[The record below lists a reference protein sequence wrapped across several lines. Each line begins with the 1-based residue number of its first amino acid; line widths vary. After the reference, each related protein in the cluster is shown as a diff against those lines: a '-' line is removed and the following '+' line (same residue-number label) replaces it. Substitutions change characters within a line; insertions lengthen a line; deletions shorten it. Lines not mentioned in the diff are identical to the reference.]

1 MAELYFTAYNK
12 NAPSGKVITIVE
24 IEGAIGDSTS
34 VDIFE
39 KKITDLVADNDIN
52 LVFDLGK
59 LRYINSSS
67 MGILVKFVDILGK
80 KGGGIVLTNASDDI
94 RNPIDL
100 LGLDAVIKIAE
111 SEEEAIAILD
121 GQDNQSTTDE
131 TKLIKRDMKSQADAK
146 KATDAAKTSD
156 RLKPREEV
164 KVDIKKKAPVVS
176 VMMIIPAE
184 DFFEKIMRR
193 KFAKKKAK
201 ISVFNKA
208 SEAESALQK
217 KRFDLIIID
226 EKISKGKE
234 LINKLKRDKS
244 TANTPILKIYEEGAS
259 LEKVDGLT
267 LKEDNKL
274 QEPFDLDQL
283 SELSLKEHDRI
294 AKEKMKTDHHINF
307 QFNSRPMDIER
318 VNDLILDLMR
328 QTGLEE
334 KSAISLGAAFREG
347 TDNANRH
354 GNKSQEDRSVK
365 VEYTLSKDKVYI
377 KVSDEGEGFDWHHYM
392 GVAEDKTA
400 AQRSRERNAKGMR
413 GGLGIM
419 LMMKCTDELRYNE
432 KGNELTL
439 VKGRI

>member
-12 NAPSGKVITIVE
+12 NSASGKVITIVE
-24 IEGAIGDSTS
+24 IEGAIGDSSS
-34 VDIFE
+34 VDTFE
-39 KKITDLVADNDIN
+39 KKITELVNQNDIN
-52 LVFDLGK
+52 LVLDLGK

-67 MGILVKFVDILGK
+67 MGILVKFVDILDK
-80 KGGGIVLTNASDDI
+80 KGGGLVLTNASDDVKS
-94 RNPIDL
+94 PIDL
-100 LGLDAVIKIAE
+100 LGLDAVIRIAD
-111 SEEEAIAILD
+111 SEEEAISILD
-121 GQDNQSTTDE
+121 GQESGVVPEEPSVQKTELKTKEEAKKETEAVKTTD
-131 TKLIKRDMKSQADAK
+131 S
-146 KATDAAKTSD
+146 
-156 RLKPREEV
+156 LKPKDEM
-164 KVDIKKKAPVVS
+164 KVDVKKKAPVVS
-176 VMMIIPAE
+176 VMMIGPAE

-201 ISVFNKA
+201 VSVFHKA
-208 SEAESALQK
+208 SEAESALQS

-226 EKISKGKE
+226 EKISKGKD
-234 LINKLKRDKS
+234 LINKLKRDKA

-283 SELSLKEHDRI
+283 SELSIKEHDRI

-307 QFNSRPMDIER
+307 QFNSRPSDIEK

-354 GNKSQEDRSVK
+354 GNKSQEDRTVK

-377 KVSDEGEGFDWHHYM
+377 KVFDEGEGFDWHHYM
-392 GVAEDKTA
+392 GVAEDKSA